1 MTELATPVP
10 PPEQSST
17 KRQRVALHG
26 WLNLD
31 KPLGL
36 SSTQALSAVRR
47 ILSPRKSG
55 HGGTLD
61 PLASGVLPIALGE
74 ATKTVSFLMDAA
86 KTYRLTVRWGEA
98 RDTCDGE
105 GAITATSDHR
115 PTDAEIAGALP
126 AFTGPIQQ
134 APPAFS
140 AIKVAGRRAY
150 AMARAGDHVELPPR
164 PVVIH
169 RISPIETP
177 DRDHTV
183 FEVECGKGTYMRSLA
198 RDLALHLGTCG
209 HVAALRRTAVGGFT
223 EAGAISLDML
233 SELGHSAAAQRAIL
247 PIPTAL
253 ADIPALAL
261 SGDAADRLRHGQAV
275 PVPQDCTIG
284 RPNGVGEGATVLAVS
299 AATPVALARIVGGTV
314 RPVRVLNM

>member
-1 MTELATPVP
+1 MTRAPV
-10 PPEQSST
+10 T
-17 KRQRVALHG
+17 RVALHG

-47 ILSPRKSG
+47 ILSPQKSG

-61 PLASGVLPIALGE
+61 PLATGVLPIALGE
-74 ATKTVSFLMDAA
+74 ATKTVSLLMDAA

-98 RDTCDGE
+98 RDTCDAE
-105 GAITATSDHR
+105 GTVTATSDRR
-115 PTDAEIAGALP
+115 PTDAEVAAALP
-126 AFTGPIQQ
+126 SFTGAIQQ

-150 AMARAGDHVELPPR
+150 DLARAGDQVDLPPR
-164 PVVIH
+164 TVSIH
-169 RISPIETP
+169 RITP
-177 DRDHTV
+177 VAAPDKDHTV
-183 FEVECGKGTYMRSLA
+183 FEVACGKGTYMRSLA
-198 RDLALHLGTCG
+198 RDLAAHLGTVG
-209 HVAALRRTAVGGFT
+209 HVAGLRRTAVGAFT
-223 EAGAISLDML
+223 EDNAFSLDLL
-233 SELGHSAAAQRAIL
+233 SQLGHSAAAQRAVL

-275 PVPQDCTIG
+275 PVPPDCAIG
-284 RPNGVGEGATVLAVS
+284 KTPSGAAEGVIGEGTTVLAVS
-299 AATPVALARIVGGTV
+299 AAVPVALARIVGGTV